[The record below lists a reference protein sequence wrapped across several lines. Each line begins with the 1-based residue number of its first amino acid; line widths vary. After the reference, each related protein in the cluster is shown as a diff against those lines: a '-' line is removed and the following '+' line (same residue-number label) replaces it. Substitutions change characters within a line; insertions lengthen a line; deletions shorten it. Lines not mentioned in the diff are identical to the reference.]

1 MSLEDR
7 IVEIVSNSRRA
18 LATKE
23 IIKLS
28 KCPSTIY
35 VYVALRNLVRKGML
49 KRWEGVKAAYYYVR
63 DDQDL
68 IDIVGLGPTQREV
81 LRLLASCNR
90 PMRGSQIASELGR
103 RVGTEPTLMGLV
115 RRGLVERTNGSYII
129 TEKGRKALRYLEEGE
144 LCSS

>member
-1 MSLEDR
+1 MGLEE
-7 IVEIVSNSRRA
+7 EIVKVVSASQRA
-18 LATKE
+18 LATCE
-23 IIKLS
+23 IIRRLNTR
-28 KCPSTIY
+28 STVY

-49 KRWEGVKAAYYYVR
+49 KRWEGVKAIYYYVR

-68 IDIVGLGPTQREV
+68 IDMVGLGPTQREV
-81 LRLLASCNR
+81 LQLLASSNR

-103 RVGTEPTLMGLV
+103 RVGAEPTMMGLV